1 MKKRYSNFHR
11 ARKYHRKFRNALY
24 SEWINGVDRLS
35 KLHDKY
41 ENLSTKKDGVIIG
54 IRGRGDTAF
63 LVVKG
68 HFDVL
73 TQAIVDHLKEFP
85 IVGDNPEGYITIDSF
100 LSRMHYSNYNTPL
113 PYSNSK
119 VDDWGKRGNICFG

>member
-1 MKKRYSNFHR
+1 MKRQYSNFHR

-24 SEWINGVDRLS
+24 SGLIDRVNHFS

-41 ENLSTKKDGVIIG
+41 EKLSTKKDSLIIG
-54 IRGRGDTAF
+54 IQGKGDKAS

-68 HFDVL
+68 DLDIIIGAV
-73 TQAIVDHLKEFP
+73 TDHLEKHP

-100 LSRMHYSNYNTPL
+100 PFSS
-113 PYSNSK
+113 
-119 VDDWGKRGNICFG
+119 